1 MKLFPS
7 RTLKKGELRNVEVEL
22 VSLLFDEMNP
32 ANQKGFVVK
41 SAAGK
46 AFAHLA
52 PSTKFKAETVGTQG
66 RLYVTLM
73 EPGVKDAQGDSY
85 APEEIVKACD
95 HFAKNG
101 LVGKNDVNHNMTPV
115 PEFSVVEN
123 YILKTEDKTHFPATA
138 IGSWVQVIKCDDLNS
153 PLWQKVVKGQF
164 HGVSIYGKADDLA
177 PDNSAAIAE
186 LQGLL
191 ADLRKAVATPAPAV
205 AQDSTPAAPPADP
218 SSALAAI
225 ESRISALSKAD
236 ADADT
241 SLLIKSL
248 TSELKELSVA
258 ITKAISKSLKGEP
271 DSGAVL
277 DSEVLIDGQKI
288 LVKSSHA
295 EIYKGIATVDAGA
308 PMNIL
313 TPNTT
318 SLFIDEVVGSVEDD
332 TLADITVVPLIKDE
346 KIDAGVIADLVLT
359 NSLDTAAAAQD
370 ISSADITCATGILT
384 GEFTLGRDIV
394 EFYKD
399 KYGEAAFGA
408 YVENHIARKTSKA
421 IKKLLFQ
428 GNRDAAAGVL
438 KALDGVVQL
447 ALEASG
453 GSKVV
458 AIDTDSYPL
467 FADRFEQALLS
478 FTDDVLAEMPNFV
491 FYISNKD
498 LVRLRAEL
506 AQRETGAGDR
516 FLLEGGNVSFA
527 GIPVKPRYMA
537 DNYIVA
543 GLPKFIII
551 GYRTEAE
558 LKVEHHGAD
567 WKYHWYIRVRPGIT
581 YVDGFVKVFL
591 AASGS

>member
-1 MKLFPS
+1 MKLL
-7 RTLKKGELRNVEVEL
+7 RKRVRKGELRNVEVDL
-22 VSLLFDEMNP
+22 ISLLFDDMKP
-32 ANQKGFVVK
+32 ANQRGAVIK
-41 SAAGK
+41 SADGRAYRTIGATAK
-46 AFAHLA
+46 
-52 PSTKFKAETVGTQG
+52 KFKAETVGNEG
-66 RLYVTLM
+66 LLYVTVM
-73 EPGVKDAQGDSY
+73 EPDTIDAQGDTY
-85 APEEIVKACD
+85 TTEEVKKAAY
-95 HFAKNG
+95 HFAKQG
-101 LVGKNDVNHNMTPV
+101 LVGRNDVNHNNQPV
-115 PEFSVVEN
+115 PEFVIAES
-123 YILKTEDKTHFPATA
+123 YILKAEDAAHFPNTKV
-138 IGSWVQVIKCDDLNS
+138 GSWVAVLKCEDLSS
-153 PLWQKVVKGQF
+153 PLWQKVQKGQF
-164 HGVSIYGKADDLA
+164 NGVSIAGMAEDSGNLR
-177 PDNSAAIAE
+177 NAALVAE
-186 LQGLL
+186 LKGQLEDIRKSLGANPS
-191 ADLRKAVATPAPAV
+191 ADSAKVVESLEKRINELENADENAATK
-205 AQDSTPAAPPADP
+205 
-218 SSALAAI
+218 
-225 ESRISALSKAD
+225 E
-236 ADADT
+236 
-241 SLLIKSL
+241 LIKSF
-248 TSELKELSVA
+248 TSEVKELSMQ
-258 ITKAISKSLKGEP
+258 IRKAISAKIQGEP
-271 DSGAVL
+271 GDGEAI
-277 DSEVLIDGQKI
+277 DREVIVDGNKV
-288 LVKSSHA
+288 LVKASKI
-295 EIYKGIATVDAGA
+295 ELYKGIADVDSGA
-308 PMNIL
+308 AMNIL

-318 SLFIDEVVGSVEDD
+318 SLFIDEVVGAVEDD
-332 TLADITVVPLIKDE
+332 TLSDITVVPLIKDE

-359 NSLDTAAAAQD
+359 NSLDDAAAAQA

-408 YVENHIARKTSKA
+408 YVENHIAKKTSKA

-438 KALDGVVQL
+438 KALDGVIQL

-558 LKVEHHGAD
+558 LKVEHHGSD

>member
-1 MKLFPS
+1 MPLF
-7 RTLKKGELRNVEVEL
+7 RKRLKKGNLRNVEVEL
-22 VSLLFDEMNP
+22 VSLLFDDMTP
-32 ANQKGFVVK
+32 ANQKGYVVK
-41 SAAGK
+41 NASGR

-73 EPGVKDAQGDSY
+73 EPGVTDAQGDSY
-85 APEEIVKACD
+85 TAPEIVRACD

-115 PEFSVVEN
+115 PEFAVVEN
-123 YILKTEDKTHFPATA
+123 YILKSEDPVHFPTSA
-138 IGSWVQVIKCDDLNS
+138 IGSWVQVIKCYDLNS

-164 HGVSIYGKADDLA
+164 HGVSIYGKAEDA
-177 PDNSAAIAE
+177 GVPDNSAAIAE
-186 LQGLL
+186 LKGLL
-191 ADLRKAVATPAPAV
+191 AELKKTATAAPA
-205 AQDSTPAAPPADP
+205 ANPANPADP
-218 SSALAAI
+218 NPAIAAI

-258 ITKAISKSLKGEP
+258 LTKAISKSLKGEP
-271 DSGAVL
+271 DNGAVT
-277 DSEVLIDGQKI
+277 DTEILIDGQKI

-359 NSLDTAAAAQD
+359 NSLDTAADAQD

-408 YVENHIARKTSKA
+408 YVENHIAKKTSKA

-478 FTDDVLAEMPNFV
+478 FSDDVLAEMPNFV